1 MLDAAVQGATES
13 VVLVG
18 SIAASLVSSLAFM
31 ACLTSLLGWLGGL
44 LSLPGLSLEGG
55 LGWLFYPLALLMGV
69 PCGAREEEQQEDE
82 CQLVG
87 VLLGL
92 KTVLNEFVAYDR
104 LVKLKPFLSPRSVAI
119 STYALCGFSNPAALG
134 IQITVLGYLA
144 PHRRANI
151 AQVATSAFVA
161 GSAASFLTA
170 CVAATLIRDEQ

>member
-104 LVKLKPFLSPRSVAI
+104 LVKLKPFLSPRSAAI

-134 IQITVLGYLA
+134 SQCS
-144 PHRRANI
+144 
-151 AQVATSAFVA
+151 ATWRPTGEPTSPRSPPAL
-161 GSAASFLTA
+161 SW
-170 CVAATLIRDEQ
+170 RDQPPPSSRPAWRQP